1 MYIVCLYK
9 YCLLSILAGV
19 ILVSSFGVVPK
30 FSYPSNVKRS
40 RQLVAWSLNCSS
52 AASSNELTLTSFKLL
67 QIPFYWYTMHT
78 NVRISDNL

>member
-30 FSYPSNVKRS
+30 SSYPSNVKRS
-40 RQLVAWSLNCSS
+40 SRLVAWSLNCSS
-52 AASSNELTLTSFKLL
+52 AASSNELTLASFKT
-67 QIPFYWYTMHT
+67 PADTFYWYTMHT
-78 NVRISDNL
+78 NVCISDNL